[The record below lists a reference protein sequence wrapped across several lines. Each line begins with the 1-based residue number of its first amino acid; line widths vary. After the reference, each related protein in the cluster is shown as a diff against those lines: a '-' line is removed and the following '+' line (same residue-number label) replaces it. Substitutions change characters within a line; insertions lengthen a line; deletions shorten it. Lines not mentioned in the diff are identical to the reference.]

1 MCQPAPVLVSN
12 VLIAASF
19 AQQLLLNKLGMC
31 IHLTCIVR
39 GAAAAVHAGGVH
51 AVRSTMESFV
61 AVFSHAVP
69 RRFRNPKLER
79 VPREQQF
86 RRVIDICKR
95 VKLCHHCGAYNGTV
109 K

>member
-1 MCQPAPVLVSN
+1 MHVC
-12 VLIAASF
+12 
-19 AQQLLLNKLGMC
+19 G
-31 IHLTCIVR
+31 R
-39 GAAAAVHAGGVH
+39 
-51 AVRSTMESFV
+51 
-61 AVFSHAVP
+61 

>member
-1 MCQPAPVLVSN
+1 VKEAS
-12 VLIAASF
+12 AAS
-19 AQQLLLNKLGMC
+19 ALA
-31 IHLTCIVR
+31 VER
-39 GAAAAVHAGGVH
+39 GFCMPECAAAVMEESLLTLVYRCAGTRVC
-51 AVRSTMESFV
+51 
-61 AVFSHAVP
+61 P
-69 RRFRNPKLER
+69 CRRFRNPKLER